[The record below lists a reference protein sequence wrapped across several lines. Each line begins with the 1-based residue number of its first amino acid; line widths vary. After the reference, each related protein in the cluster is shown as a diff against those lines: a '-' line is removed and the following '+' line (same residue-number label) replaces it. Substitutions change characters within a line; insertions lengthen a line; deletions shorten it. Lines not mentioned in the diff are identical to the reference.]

1 MSSKQMTGNRIFL
14 LCILVML
21 VAFSTQLPE
30 IPIEGRNYPLVLIIC
45 SYGFCIYLLCK
56 KQKEESAI
64 DHSAL
69 LSCFLMA
76 LMMVVYIFLLGKIG
90 YILATLVFLYVA
102 LWFLKTE
109 NKKLFVIYPIILTLS
124 MYFLFNKVLSVLLPQ
139 GSWFTLNL

>member
-1 MSSKQMTGNRIFL
+1 
-14 LCILVML
+14 
-21 VAFSTQLPE
+21 
-30 IPIEGRNYPLVLIIC
+30 
-45 SYGFCIYLLCK
+45 
-56 KQKEESAI
+56 
-64 DHSAL
+64 
-69 LSCFLMA
+69 MA